1 MEVKDLHAQN
11 ALFLGNR
18 SRGKNTFFGSKRR
31 TSITT
36 PQRVRG
42 KSGQLRQDMLLS
54 KSRRVCTHALCKH
67 GSGLYKQ
74 NAKFE
79 GKLFCTS
86 KSSDRDL
93 LLEYTTLSS
102 FASKT
107 WNLMFD
113 PRERNTYFDMQK
125 SGVLSSDSYF
135 SPVWT
140 YLCLQ
145 NPLLQRYNI
154 EGADIIEGAKFSY
167 DAITKALSSKDFYD
181 HLRGDIEQ
189 SESDELLASVQSP
202 EVYKAWRV
210 STKQFDDT
218 GMRFTLKKLDIQQV
232 ALRNIV
238 TKIVPGDIPA
248 GTEYMTD
255 LERSLYVEFTQKFSG
270 TKVVDRNS
278 QPSSTVDK
286 LEPPSA
292 DQAVS
297 SSADKPTATSAA
309 SSVTTGATSAAIDT
323 QTPTTNT
330 AAIAASL
337 LKQTPSTPSTPVSA
351 STTTATSPVSS
362 EGFKVQPATRRTN
375 RAVIAVRTGDETNP
389 NTTVP
394 GISEDATT
402 TNSNNSCRVVN
413 GEHAHV
419 PPITAEGTPV
429 KANDANESETEEPA
443 TPEPEETVVQKTGY
457 ARDYEIFPPGSV
469 LAYVDVQYKVF
480 EESEIVVQG
489 KSEDGE
495 KTSMT
500 LPQKKV
506 RDVMWSFRGCI
517 SGQVPLEWTLVDING
532 PRAMSFK
539 V

>member
-1 MEVKDLHAQN
+1 
-11 ALFLGNR
+11 
-18 SRGKNTFFGSKRR
+18 
-31 TSITT
+31 
-36 PQRVRG
+36 
-42 KSGQLRQDMLLS
+42 MLLS
-54 KSRRVCTHALCKH
+54 KSRRVCTHGICKRG
-67 GSGLYKQ
+67 GSLYKQ
-74 NAKFE
+74 NAKLE
-79 GKLFCTS
+79 VKLFSTS

-113 PRERNTYFDMQK
+113 SQERKTYFNLQQ

-145 NPLLQRYNI
+145 NPLLQKYDI

-181 HLRGDIEQ
+181 HLRGDIET
-189 SESDELLASVQSP
+189 SESDEFLASVQAP
-202 EVYKAWRV
+202 EVYQAWRI
-210 STKQFDDT
+210 STKHFDDT

-255 LERSLYVEFTQKFSG
+255 LERSLYVEMKQKFTG
-270 TKVVDRNS
+270 AKIVDRNN
-278 QPSSTVDK
+278 QPSSTVDT
-286 LEPPSA
+286 LEPPVA

-297 SSADKPTATSAA
+297 SSADKSVATTAATSN
-309 SSVTTGATSAAIDT
+309 TTGNTSASINA
-323 QTPTTNT
+323 QTPNTNT
-330 AAIAASL
+330 ATIAASL
-337 LKQTPSTPSTPVSA
+337 LKQTTPSTPASA
-351 STTTATSPVSS
+351 TATTATATSTVASD
-362 EGFKVQPATRRTN
+362 GFKVQPATRRTS

-394 GISEDATT
+394 GIDTDSTATD
-402 TNSNNSCRVVN
+402 SNNSSIAN
-413 GEHAHV
+413 SEHAHV

-429 KANDANESETEEPA
+429 KATDTDQSATEEPD
-443 TPEPEETVVQKTGY
+443 TPQPEDTVVQKTGY
-457 ARDYEIFPPGSV
+457 ARDYELFPPGSV
-469 LAYVDVQYKVF
+469 LAYVDVQYKVL

-500 LPQKKV
+500 LPQNKV